1 MSTFL
6 ELDKAQRDFITGLN
20 SRAISRER
28 LTSLCLGK
36 ALADELP
43 LPAQALKDA
52 ASTYRLEHSI
62 AVRSIL
68 ANVNE
73 MVLLDLPTCAYYV
86 ERFYLWRYSVAYA
99 PALSLSMDEDD
110 AIADFVGLVYYVDKE
125 SLDTLKAN
133 RVQAA
138 ALYNGARPLFRALL
152 SKGS

>member
-110 AIADFVGLVYYVDKE
+110 VIADFVGLVYYVDKE